1 MGRPNLGPQG
11 SLTGPQLRIM
21 EAVWSAGLDG
31 VSAADIWRNEAG
43 QELARTTVLTV
54 VQRLEKRGWLVR
66 KGTGRKLRFVA
77 GCTREQAMGRL
88 SAEFVDEFFEGS
100 AANLILTLVDSRGI
114 SSAEAQALR
123 KIIDAS
129 AQGGKP

>member
-1 MGRPNLGPQG
+1 MGRQNPAPQG

-21 EAVWSAGLDG
+21 QIVWAADADG
-31 VSAADIWRNEAG
+31 VSVADIWRQDAD
-43 QELARTTVLTV
+43 QELARTTILTV
-54 VQRLEKRGWLVR
+54 VQRLERRGWLVR

-114 SSAEAQALR
+114 SSAEAKHLR
-123 KIIDAS
+123 KIIAES
-129 AQGGKP
+129 AKGQP